1 MCDIPRTDF
10 ASFVSCS
17 DAGKGQH
24 GPDIQVSSMRPS
36 RRAFIA
42 AAGATLAVIIL
53 ASPPATLFAAETS
66 SPGAVQVSV
75 VRATKACFSST
86 IRVTGF
92 LVARDEA
99 IVTLDAP
106 GLRVTEVLVGEGDRV
121 TSGQTL
127 VRLARQ
133 AGEGQDAAA
142 AARGSM
148 ILKAPA
154 AGVVTRSTA
163 VVGATASPMQPEP
176 LFRIAIDN
184 EIELEA
190 EVPSIH
196 AGAISP
202 GQTARVQIED
212 SRELSGRV
220 RQAPAAVDQR
230 THFGRARLSLERD
243 PGLRLGMFARA
254 TIDADRSCGISVPRS
269 AVHYRTEGP
278 RVQVVRDNV
287 IETRVVQVG
296 FHSDMDIEIREGL
309 REGDLIVANAGS
321 SLRDGDK
328 VNPVMADTLQ
338 LGQR

>member
-1 MCDIPRTDF
+1 MKLSGQVLI
-10 ASFVSCS
+10 AS
-17 DAGKGQH
+17 
-24 GPDIQVSSMRPS
+24 
-36 RRAFIA
+36 
-42 AAGATLAVIIL
+42 AGAIVVGGIVLL
-53 ASPPATLFAAETS
+53 ASPSATLFAAETS
-66 SPGAVQVSV
+66 SPSTVQVSV
-75 VRATKACFSST
+75 VRASKACFSST

-127 VRLARQ
+127 VRLVRQ
-133 AGEGQDAAA
+133 ASEGQDAAA
-142 AARGSM
+142 ARTTM

-163 VVGATASPMQPEP
+163 VVGATASPMQTEP
-176 LFRIAIDN
+176 LFRIAVDN

-202 GQTARVQIED
+202 GQTARIQIED

-230 THFGRARLSLERD
+230 TQLGRARLSLERD
-243 PGLRLGMFARA
+243 PWLRLGMFARA

-328 VNPVMADTLQ
+328 VNPIMADTLQ